1 MEDLVNERDAVC
13 QKLISFN
20 FEPVNAE
27 GWVPTGAKSWYQIRT
42 EIESSDVFVLLLGE
56 RYGWIPKEGPQAYL
70 GLSVTHLEYQEA
82 RKLDI
87 PILPFL
93 KELSYDAKRNTQDAK
108 KRDKFRA
115 EVGEWAEGQ
124 FFGKFRLASDLA
136 DRVGRS
142 LVQLLSDDFLTGKI
156 QARTSLADQADQVLR
171 RLDTGLGSP
180 AAAQNVQI
188 PAQLAVAVARR
199 EAVLFAGSGI
209 SMPAGLPSAA
219 VFSQRLAQALLQ
231 KDPDYGVSPVGSAFA
246 AIASDVEA
254 FTSRENLILQVG
266 SVLHPP
272 QGLQPT
278 VAHSKAVTLFDT
290 ILTTNWDSLF
300 EAAAAEQKRELPVIA
315 SEIID
320 ELLPNRALIK
330 LHGSYSDPSSLLLT
344 ETDILRMDQTR
355 PRLWEAV
362 RSVLHARPLVVV
374 GTSLRDPSIVRL
386 FAEAAPQR
394 PGYLVVPRVLAATAA
409 RLRAWNL
416 ECIAADAD
424 SFFSSLAEAV
434 GS

>member
-1 MEDLVNERDAVC
+1 MSRKLRIFISSTMEDLANERDAVC

-27 GWVPTGAKSWYQIRT
+27 GWGPTGAKSWEQIRT

-56 RYGWIPKEGPQAYL
+56 RYGWIPKEGPQAGL

-82 RKLDI
+82 GRLDL

-108 KRDKFRA
+108 KRDKFRR

-124 FFGKFRLASDLA
+124 FFSKFRLASDLA

-142 LVQLLSDDFLTGKI
+142 LVDLLTDDFLTEKI
-156 QARTSLADQADQVLR
+156 QARTSLADQADLALR
-171 RLDTGLGSP
+171 RLDTGRGSP
-180 AAAQNVQI
+180 VAAQNVQI

-231 KDPDYGVSPVGSAFA
+231 KDPNYGVSPVGSAFA

-254 FTSRENLILQVG
+254 FTSREFLIQEVG
-266 SVLHPP
+266 GVLHPP

-278 VAHSKAVTLFDT
+278 AAHSKAVSLFDT
-290 ILTTNWDSLF
+290 IVTTNWDSLF
-300 EAAAAEQKRELPVIA
+300 EACGGRWQL
-315 SEIID
+315 D
-320 ELLPNRALIK
+320 
-330 LHGSYSDPSSLLLT
+330 
-344 ETDILRMDQTR
+344 
-355 PRLWEAV
+355 
-362 RSVLHARPLVVV
+362 LHAVTVRKRIHIETNVACYTRDQAPISERPTITLLVAINSASTRSASV
-374 GTSLRDPSIVRL
+374 
-386 FAEAAPQR
+386 
-394 PGYLVVPRVLAATAA
+394 
-409 RLRAWNL
+409 
-416 ECIAADAD
+416 
-424 SFFSSLAEAV
+424 
-434 GS
+434 